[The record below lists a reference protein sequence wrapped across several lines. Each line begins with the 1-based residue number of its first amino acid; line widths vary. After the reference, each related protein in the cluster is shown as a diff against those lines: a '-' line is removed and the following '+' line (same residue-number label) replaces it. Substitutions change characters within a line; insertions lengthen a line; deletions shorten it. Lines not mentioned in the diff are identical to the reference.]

1 MLKAQLI
8 ERVAELEAEL
18 AAAAQD
24 NTPATR
30 TVMFCF
36 NNLESGKTTY
46 LAEEGMTRE
55 AAHAKRD
62 LHQAR
67 CGSRFNV
74 TFYPKAAN

>member
-1 MLKAQLI
+1 MLKAELI
-8 ERVAELEAEL
+8 TRVAELEAEL
-18 AAAAQD
+18 AAAAQ

-46 LAEEGMTRE
+46 LAEDGMTRE

-67 CGSRFNV
+67 CGNRFNV
-74 TFYPKAAN
+74 TFYPKAAV

>member
-18 AAAAQD
+18 AAAQD
-24 NTPATR
+24 NAPATR

-46 LAEEGMTRE
+46 LAEDGMTRE
-55 AAHAKRD
+55 EAHAKRD

-74 TFYPKAAN
+74 TFYPKAR